1 MALDVKVLALSKG
14 YTDESIAGGGISAG
28 KNCTIQSITPI
39 PATEV
44 RPAGQRVTF
53 AWYLDNG
60 TAQTSVM
67 NVYNGADGE
76 DGQGIDRMYVNA
88 EGHLV
93 VVYDNGTEEDVGEIT
108 IPDFQADWDEIDP
121 EENSFIKN
129 KPLLGTASGMDI
141 PESGDASNGQVVLGN
156 DSRLTNARNA
166 ADVYNWAKAEN
177 PPTYTKSDVGLGN
190 VDNTSDANKPVSTA
204 QQTALDAKTDLTN
217 ISDVEATTTA
227 SKSYA
232 ANTYLIYS
240 GVLYKVSTA
249 IAQGGEIVT
258 SGVGKN
264 VDAVKVMNEIGSGGG
279 GTSDYTQLTNKPQIN
294 DVTLTGN
301 KSLSDLGFGTAA
313 VKNAPAS
320 GDAGNA
326 EVVLGNDSRLTD
338 SRTPTS
344 HQHTLS
350 DITDAGTAAAKDST
364 NAVTQSSTDLVE
376 SGAVYT
382 ALSGKANTS
391 DLGTAAAKD
400 STNAVTAN
408 STDLVESGAVK
419 AAIDNAVA
427 SVYEP
432 GGSKTCAELVSGLLV
447 VANKGKVYNVTDSGT
462 TTADFVEGAGEPIY
476 AGEDVAIIN
485 IGTDANPV
493 YKFNKMGGK
502 VDLSNYYN
510 KTDSDTHYL
519 KKDGASGNY
528 QTVNGSV
535 AVQGEVWARDNI
547 ALSNVAES
555 LAYFNS
561 GIKADK
567 LYNIGDRFV
576 YQGILLEAIQTI
588 NGNSDIV
595 ITEGVTQNAKKVT
608 LDEVIEDVASDIPD
622 VSGKTNLTVI
632 AGVEATTIA
641 SKAYAVGDRLVY
653 NGKLYSVTSSIIDG
667 GSIIIEGASANVV
680 ETTVDEAINSGS
692 SKVYKHFN
700 ITAKSGS
707 IIKLSGFGA
716 FDNDSL
722 GETLLLREK
731 GGETIL
737 FAYGS
742 YYGDV
747 NEDSNYI
754 ARRFSENATNY
765 ITSIVVNKAN
775 RDIYVTV
782 ASGGDLDVVQI
793 GGIRRDFAYEKNA
806 TIPSSN
812 TQTVT
817 IKDVAVGSIS
827 GKADKVQSAT
837 NGNFAGLDS
846 NGNLTD
852 SGKNVSDLDDKC
864 DLTNI
869 AKVFTTSD
877 TFSVGDWVFYEGRLY
892 RCTTLHQG
900 AWNSSHFSARRVDQ
914 LIPDDVLS
922 LYGNRSSISMR
933 GTSPGKSSISAG
945 GYSFSAFEFDTEY
958 TVFGNEYALYNGLRY
973 IDFDVIMGNDV
984 YRNYK
989 YYDASPYEAEYQ
1001 SLNEPSYPFFF
1012 VVIDPEGYPF
1022 AIKMYDINLAA
1033 GTFKMKIS
1041 YLNGYYRGAGE
1052 IYLAI
1057 NTFEKA

>member
-1 MALDVKVLALSKG
+1 MALNVKKALAASKS
-14 YTDESIAGGGISAG
+14 YTDEIVIGGGAIKG
-28 KNCTIQSITPI
+28 KNCTVSSIADI
-39 PATEV
+39 PATSEK
-44 RPAGQRVTF
+44 PAGQRVTF
-53 AWYLDNG
+53 SWTLDDG
-60 TAQTSVM
+60 TEQTGTM
-67 NVYNGADGE
+67 DVYNGKDGQ

-364 NAVTQSSTDLVE
+364 NAVTQSSTDLIE

-382 ALSGKANTS
+382 ALSDKANTS
-391 DLGTAAAKD
+391 DLGTASAKD

-419 AAIDNAVA
+419 TAIDTAVA
-427 SVYEP
+427 SAYHHA
-432 GGSKTCAELVSGLLV
+432 GTKTVAELLSSLLV
-447 VANKGKVYNVTDSGT
+447 AANEGDVYNMTDAGA
-462 TTADFVEGAGEPIY
+462 TTADFIEGAGKPIRIGDNVGI
-476 AGEDVAIIN
+476 AKVGEN
-485 IGTDANPV
+485 S
-493 YKFNKMGGK
+493 YKFDLLSGF
-502 VDLSNYYN
+502 VDTSTFIEKSNTAGLVKNDGTIDTTSYV
-510 KTDSDTHYL
+510 SDI
-519 KKDGASGNY
+519 SG
-528 QTVNGSV
+528 
-535 AVQGEVWARDNI
+535 
-547 ALSNVAES
+547 
-555 LAYFNS
+555 
-561 GIKADK
+561 KADK
-567 LYNIGDRFV
+567 V
-576 YQGILLEAIQTI
+576 QSAV
-588 NGNSDIV
+588 NGNLAGLGSTGNLTDS
-595 ITEGVTQNAKKVT
+595 GVAASSVVT
-608 LDEVIEDVASDIPD
+608 D
-622 VSGKTNLTVI
+622 VSGKTDLTVI

-922 LYGNRSSISMR
+922 LYGNRSSISMS

>member
-1 MALDVKVLALSKG
+1 MALNAKKALAASKS
-14 YTDESIAGGGISAG
+14 YTDETVVGGGALKG
-28 KNCTIQSITPI
+28 KNCTVSSIADI
-39 PATEV
+39 PATSEK
-44 RPAGQRVTF
+44 PAGQRVTF
-53 AWYLDNG
+53 SWTLDDG
-60 TAQTSVM
+60 TEQTGTM
-67 NVYNGADGE
+67 DVYNGKDGQ

-364 NAVTQSSTDLVE
+364 NAVTQSSTDLIE

-382 ALSGKANTS
+382 ALSDKANTS
-391 DLGTAAAKD
+391 DLGTASAKD

-419 AAIDNAVA
+419 TAIDTAVA
-427 SVYEP
+427 SAYHHA
-432 GGSKTCAELVSGLLV
+432 GTKTVAELLSSLLV
-447 VANKGKVYNVTDSGT
+447 AANEGDVYNMTDAGA
-462 TTADFVEGAGEPIY
+462 TTADFIEGAGKPIRIGDNVGI
-476 AGEDVAIIN
+476 AKVGEN
-485 IGTDANPV
+485 S
-493 YKFNKMGGK
+493 YKF
-502 VDLSNYYN
+502 DL
-510 KTDSDTHYL
+510 
-519 KKDGASGNY
+519 
-528 QTVNGSV
+528 
-535 AVQGEVWARDNI
+535 
-547 ALSNVAES
+547 
-555 LAYFNS
+555 
-561 GIKADK
+561 
-567 LYNIGDRFV
+567 
-576 YQGILLEAIQTI
+576 
-588 NGNSDIV
+588 
-595 ITEGVTQNAKKVT
+595 
-608 LDEVIEDVASDIPD
+608 
-622 VSGKTNLTVI
+622 
-632 AGVEATTIA
+632 
-641 SKAYAVGDRLVY
+641 
-653 NGKLYSVTSSIIDG
+653 
-667 GSIIIEGASANVV
+667 
-680 ETTVDEAINSGS
+680 
-692 SKVYKHFN
+692 
-700 ITAKSGS
+700 
-707 IIKLSGFGA
+707 LSGFVDTST
-716 FDNDSL
+716 FI
-722 GETLLLREK
+722 EK
-731 GGETIL
+731 
-737 FAYGS
+737 
-742 YYGDV
+742 
-747 NEDSNYI
+747 
-754 ARRFSENATNY
+754 
-765 ITSIVVNKAN
+765 
-775 RDIYVTV
+775 
-782 ASGGDLDVVQI
+782 
-793 GGIRRDFAYEKNA
+793 
-806 TIPSSN
+806 SN
-812 TQTVT
+812 TAGLVKNDGT
-817 IKDVAVGSIS
+817 IDTTSYVSDIS

-837 NGNFAGLDS
+837 NGNFAGLDA

-852 SGKNVSDLDDKC
+852 SGKNSSDLDNKC

-877 TFSVGDWVFYEGRLY
+877 TFSVGDWVFYEGLLY

-922 LYGNRSSISMR
+922 LYGNRSSISMS